1 MFAEGRRYRHSRVRF
16 FEREHGTEFL
26 RFEMDQMRR
35 FAAAKKARGEIELDG
50 YAAWALPPYFVLVP
64 APTVHSIHVVCRA
77 GRGVPYP
84 DMNGFSTV
92 RGRMGPAVLPDGRV
106 DHVLQADDVRGAD
119 PGFGRIEPE
128 MSYGDFVGLLF
139 EKWRNVADTTQQLIA
154 HTLLSSPDLPG
165 RRTGGF
171 TVTIDALTKRAIL
184 DDLAGDLR
192 RFVPAEV
199 RSGRPRSLRLPGLGA
214 AGSTASASLPG
225 LGWASSAAPLEQIP
239 GAVDARLDRMPR
251 GGADEYSITLL
262 KKADGHL
269 PLDRRG
275 VRMSD
280 YPAVLEEHVERRS
293 YSYDTSPEVF
303 KFLLAA
309 RMHRP
314 AVGAAA
320 LGAAKERYRG
330 MIARFIKGHEYLSA
344 AAGGGQFLDMGHGGR
359 PLSIY
364 SVAASMAR
372 SRAADGVSEADL
384 DRAGGM
390 YVDNLKAV
398 FDTIHDGAYDK
409 FSSRAPLRYDERRM
423 FACLGD
429 RPESSAGDAAAALG
443 IDPGDAA
450 ALMDSLYKR
459 GLLYEPA
466 VGRCSTVPSYAEA

>member
-1 MFAEGRRYRHSRVRF
+1 MFTQRPRYRFSKVKF

-50 YAAWALPPYFVLVP
+50 YAAWARPPYFVLVP
-64 APTVHSIHVVCRA
+64 APTVHNIHVVCRA

-84 DMNGFSTV
+84 DMNRFSTV

-106 DHVLQADDVRGAD
+106 GPVLQADDVRGAD
-119 PGFGRIEPE
+119 PGFGQIVPE
-128 MSYGDFVGLLF
+128 ISYGDFVGLLF
-139 EKWRNVADTTQQLIA
+139 EKWRNVADTTRQLIA
-154 HTLLSSPDLPG
+154 HTLLSSPDVPG

-171 TVTIDALTKRAIL
+171 TVTIDALSKRTIL

-192 RFVPAEV
+192 RFVPADA
-199 RSGRPRSLRLPGLGA
+199 RSGRPMVLGLPGLGA

-225 LGWASSAAPLEQIP
+225 LGWSSSAAPLERIP
-239 GAVDARLDRMPR
+239 GAVDARLDRTPR

-262 KKADGHL
+262 KKANGPL
-269 PLDRRG
+269 PLARRG

-293 YSYDTSPEVF
+293 HSYDTSPEVF

-320 LGAAKERYRG
+320 LGAATERYRG

-364 SVAASMAR
+364 SVAASMSR

-390 YVDNLKAV
+390 YIANLKAV
-398 FDTIHDGAYDK
+398 FDTIRDGAYDR
-409 FSSRAPLRYDERRM
+409 FSTRAPLRYDERHM
-423 FACLGD
+423 FACLTD
-429 RPESSAGDAAAALG
+429 RPASSAGDAAAVLG
-443 IDPGDAA
+443 IDPEDAA
-450 ALMDSLYKR
+450 ALIDSLYKR

-466 VGRCSTVPSYAEA
+466 VGRYSAVPFCAEA

>member
-1 MFAEGRRYRHSRVRF
+1 MFGERQRYRHSRARF

-26 RFEMDQMRR
+26 GFEMDQMRR
-35 FAAAKKARGEIELDG
+35 FAAAKKARGEIELGG
-50 YAAWALPPYFVLVP
+50 YAAWARPPYFVLVP
-64 APTVHSIHVVCRA
+64 APTVHDIHVVCRA
-77 GRGVPYP
+77 GHGVPYP
-84 DMNGFSTV
+84 DMNRFSTV
-92 RGRMGPAVLPDGRV
+92 RGRMGPAALPDGRV

-128 MSYGDFVGLLF
+128 MSHGDFVGLLF
-139 EKWRNVADTTQQLIA
+139 EKWRNVADTTRQLIA
-154 HTLLSSPDLPG
+154 HTLVSSPELPG

-171 TVTIDALTKRAIL
+171 TVTIDALSKRTIL

-192 RFVPAEV
+192 RFVPAEA
-199 RSGRPRSLRLPGLGA
+199 RSGRPGRLGLPGLGA
-214 AGSTASASLPG
+214 AGSDASASLPG
-225 LGWASSAAPLEQIP
+225 LEWASSAAPLERIP
-239 GAVDARLDRMPR
+239 GAVDARLDRTPR
-251 GGADEYSITLL
+251 GGADEHSITLL
-262 KKADGHL
+262 KKADGSL
-269 PLDRRG
+269 PLGRRG

-293 YSYDTSPEVF
+293 YSYDASPEVF

-320 LGAAKERYRG
+320 LGAATERYRG
-330 MIARFIKGHEYLSA
+330 MIEQFVKGHEYLSA

-364 SVAASMAR
+364 SMAASMSR
-372 SRAADGVSEADL
+372 SRAADGVSEVDL

-390 YVDNLKAV
+390 YIANLKAV

-409 FSSRAPLRYDERRM
+409 FSTRAPLRYDERHM
-423 FACLGD
+423 FACLDD
-429 RPESSAGDAAAALG
+429 RPASSAGDAAAALG
-443 IDPGDAA
+443 IDPGAAA
-450 ALMDSLYKR
+450 ALIDSLYKR

-466 VGRCSTVPSYAEA
+466 VGRYSTVPLCTAA